1 MTPLFDAHCHL
12 DLLKNATTVLSS
24 IEVLPVYAISMTN
37 LPDLFMR
44 EQNSFQSKYI
54 RLALGFHPELI
65 LKYPRQIPLMWEL
78 LPTAK
83 YIGEVG
89 LDSKADGRKE
99 QINFFEKLIN
109 LCREDN
115 QKIISIHS
123 RGAVSDVLEVIGE
136 QYQFHP
142 ILHWFSGKR
151 VELELAIERGYY
163 FSLNKSMLKSSKFT
177 SMLPCI
183 PTNRILLETD
193 SPFIEMK
200 EGYANSLEMTVE
212 ILSSLLHKDKEEM
225 KHELWENFKNL
236 LYASKQCV
244 VP

>member
-1 MTPLFDAHCHL
+1 MTPLFDTHCHL

-37 LPDLFMR
+37 LPDLYMR

-65 LKYPRQIPLMWEL
+65 LKYQRQIPLMWEL

-99 QINFFEKLIN
+99 QTNFFEKLIN

-123 RGAVSDVLEVIGE
+123 RGAISDVLEIIGE
-136 QYQFHP
+136 QYLFHP

-151 VELELAIERGYY
+151 MELELAIERGYF
-163 FSLNKSMLKSSKFT
+163 FSLNKAMLESSKFT
-177 SMLPCI
+177 SMLSCI
-183 PTNRILLETD
+183 PTDKMLLETD
-193 SPFIEMK
+193 APFIEMK
-200 EGYANSLEMTVE
+200 RGYVNSIEDTVGK
-212 ILSSLLHKDKEEM
+212 LVSLLHRNKEDM
-225 KHELWENFKNL
+225 KRILWENFKTL
-236 LYASKQCV
+236 LYSSE
-244 VP
+244 